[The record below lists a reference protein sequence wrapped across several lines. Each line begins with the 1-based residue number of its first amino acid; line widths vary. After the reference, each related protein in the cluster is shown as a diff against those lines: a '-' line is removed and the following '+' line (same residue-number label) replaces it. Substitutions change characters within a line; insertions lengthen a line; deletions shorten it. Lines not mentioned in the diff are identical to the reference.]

1 MSLDN
6 DEKAT
11 TDAREYHSWS
21 DRIQNSIT
29 QRHHLYGD
37 IM

>member
-1 MSLDN
+1 MSLDD
-6 DEKAT
+6 DEKLA
-11 TDAREYHSWS
+11 TDAQEYQSWS